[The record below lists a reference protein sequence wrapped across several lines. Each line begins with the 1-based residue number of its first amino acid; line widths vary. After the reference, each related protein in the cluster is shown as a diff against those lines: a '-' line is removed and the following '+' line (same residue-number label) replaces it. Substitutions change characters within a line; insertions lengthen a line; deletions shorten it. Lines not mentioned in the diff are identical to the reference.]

1 MKLNFSIPENGDSNK
16 EYFGFGYVIIANDLD
31 LFILAM
37 YTETN
42 NLLVEYPEKKRIR
55 PRENGQIQ

>member
-1 MKLNFSIPENGDSNK
+1 M

-42 NLLVEYPEKKRIR
+42 NLSVEYPEKKRIR
-55 PRENGQIQ
+55 PREKRQIQLRFVRWRFLT

>member
-1 MKLNFSIPENGDSNK
+1 MLNFRMPESGESNV
-16 EYFGFGYVIIANDLD
+16 EYFGFGRVIIANDLD

-42 NLLVEYPEKKRIR
+42 NLSVKYSEK
-55 PRENGQIQ
+55 NG

>member
-1 MKLNFSIPENGDSNK
+1 M

-42 NLLVEYPEKKRIR
+42 NLSVEYPEKKRIR
-55 PRENGQIQ
+55 PR